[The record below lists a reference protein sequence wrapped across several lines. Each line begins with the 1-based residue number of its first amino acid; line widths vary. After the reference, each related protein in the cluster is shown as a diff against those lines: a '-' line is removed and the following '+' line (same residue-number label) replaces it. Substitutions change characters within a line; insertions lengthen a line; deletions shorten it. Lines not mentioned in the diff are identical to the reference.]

1 MDLRDLQYFEV
12 IAEHGHLGRAAEA
25 LGLGQPALSMSLRR
39 LERSAQAK
47 LVARTPKGVQ
57 LTSIGQALLSH
68 LGKVRLAHEDMARE
82 LADLASGRSGH
93 LRIGASPS
101 NAEQFLPEA
110 CSALL
115 REAPRV
121 SMAVTLLD
129 NESLLPA
136 LRKGELDLVLRHA
149 APVSLPD
156 LIDEPFRKDQFVI
169 YCSANH
175 RLAKHRAVSL
185 QDLAQERW
193 ASTTAAAG
201 PLLSLPEAFARAGLP
216 PLRTALVTDLVM
228 FKLRVVAGCE
238 LLGISNQRTVQAE
251 TARLGLVI
259 LPVTGLDLVRMV
271 AITYRKDSYL
281 PTAARRLID
290 LLKTTARNAHSLDF

>member
-1 MDLRDLQYFEV
+1 MAIDLRDLLYFEA
-12 IAEHGHLGRAAEA
+12 IAEHHHLGRAAEA

-57 LTSIGQALLSH
+57 PTSIGQALLSH
-68 LGKVRLAHEDMARE
+68 LGRVRLAHADMARE
-82 LADLASGRSGH
+82 LADLAGGRSGH

-115 REAPRV
+115 RGAPQV
-121 SMAVTLLD
+121 SLEVTLLD

-136 LRKGELDLVLRHA
+136 LRKGELDMVLRHTT
-149 APVSLPD
+149 PLQPSD
-156 LIDEPFRKDQFVI
+156 LIEEPFRRDQFVI
-169 YCSANH
+169 YCAVTH
-175 RLAKHRAVSL
+175 RLAKRKSVTL
-185 QDLAQERW
+185 KDLAQERW

-201 PLLSLPEAFARAGLP
+201 PLFSLPEAFAQAGLP

-228 FKLRVVAGCE
+228 FKLRVVAGSD

-251 TARLGLVI
+251 AARLGLAI
-259 LPVTGLDLVRMV
+259 LPVAGLDLVRTV
-271 AITYRKDSYL
+271 AVSYRKDSYL
-281 PTAARRLID
+281 PTAARKLIQT
-290 LLKTTARNAHSLDF
+290 LKTTARDG